1 MIAIVWLLGVLFA
14 GAASLG
20 ILFADHLHEQEKEA
34 DKRALYAATGGFTR
48 NDVHKQFHFARACE
62 KQYTQT
68 AVAVFLSNTILDAD
82 PEDIA
87 VISLEHERFL
97 SDLASV
103 RMDEITDPRPS
114 MTDQS
119 FESADAS
126 AAINR
131 MFQMILVRRAL
142 VGFGVRNVQ
151 DLIRIRNERWI
162 DVSLDV

>member
-1 MIAIVWLLGVLFA
+1 MIAIVWLLAVLFS
-14 GAASLG
+14 GALACAF
-20 ILFADHLHEQEKEA
+20 LFADHLKAQEKEA
-34 DKRALYAATGGFTR
+34 DKRGLYAATGGFTT
-48 NDVHKQFHFARACE
+48 NDTHKEFHFARACE

-87 VISLEHERFL
+87 TIAREHERFL
-97 SDLASV
+97 ADLASV
-103 RMDEITDPRPS
+103 RMDEITDPKPS
-114 MTDQS
+114 MTDHS

-131 MFQMILVRRAL
+131 MFQMIRVRRAL

-151 DLIRIRNERWI
+151 DLIRIRNEGWV